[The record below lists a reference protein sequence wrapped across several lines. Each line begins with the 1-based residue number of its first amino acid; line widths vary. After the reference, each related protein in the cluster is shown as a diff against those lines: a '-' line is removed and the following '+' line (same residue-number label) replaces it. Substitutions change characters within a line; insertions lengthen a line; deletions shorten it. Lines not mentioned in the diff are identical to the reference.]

1 MEVDFQTQ
9 MQVLAQA
16 LERSAQIQESSVA
29 AHAALV
35 QTLQSSSSSTSAS
48 STGER
53 RREIKPLP
61 AHYIYRADPTE
72 SFTDHIEKLKCIRA
86 LQGLNEDEFFLFL
99 WGL

>member
-35 QTLQSSSSSTSAS
+35 QTLQ
-48 STGER
+48 
-53 RREIKPLP
+53 
-61 AHYIYRADPTE
+61 
-72 SFTDHIEKLKCIRA
+72 
-86 LQGLNEDEFFLFL
+86 
-99 WGL
+99 